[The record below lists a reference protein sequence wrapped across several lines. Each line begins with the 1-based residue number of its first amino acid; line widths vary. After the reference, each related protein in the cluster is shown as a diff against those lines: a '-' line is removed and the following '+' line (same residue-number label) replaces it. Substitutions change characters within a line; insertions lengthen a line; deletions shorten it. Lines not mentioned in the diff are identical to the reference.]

1 MAQHFDSI
9 ENKKT
14 DGATIKQKNQ
24 AWEQVAKAFNAATVN
39 GARTL
44 LQLKNSYNNIK
55 RKLKNGATIKQKN
68 QAWEQVAKAFNA
80 ATVNGARTLLQ
91 LKNSYNNIKRKL
103 KNENAD
109 EKVSMNKNTQNGY

>member
-1 MAQHFDSI
+1 MTIMAQHFDSI

-14 DGATIKQKNQ
+14 D
-24 AWEQVAKAFNAATVN
+24 
-39 GARTL
+39 
-44 LQLKNSYNNIK
+44 
-55 RKLKNGATIKQKN
+55 GATIKQKN